1 MNNLKVLRRR
11 LKITYVIVSAVI
23 IFVVTCLAFQQGA
36 LHKPTI
42 FYFETFSKNPII
54 LHTWTA
60 ITIVYLIAIVTLMFK
75 SKRQKQRIK

>member
-42 FYFETFSKNPII
+42 FYFETFSRNPII
-54 LHTWTA
+54 LHTWTVL
-60 ITIVYLIAIVTLMFK
+60 TIAYMGAFTALMIQ